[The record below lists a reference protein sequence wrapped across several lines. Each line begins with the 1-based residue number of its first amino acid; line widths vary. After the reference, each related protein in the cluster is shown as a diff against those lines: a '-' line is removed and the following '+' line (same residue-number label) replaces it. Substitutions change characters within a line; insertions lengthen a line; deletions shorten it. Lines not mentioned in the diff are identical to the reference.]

1 MLKRSFYG
9 NIFTFCVEKIVTS
22 NLGIV
27 YSTFESKES
36 ATQLART
43 VIGEKLAACVN
54 ILPAAT
60 SLYIWNEQL
69 KEDQEFVA
77 IFKTSGEKLDALTK
91 RVEQL
96 HPYDCP
102 CVIVLREAEVN
113 NAYRQWVE
121 SSLK

>member
-1 MLKRSFYG
+1 
-9 NIFTFCVEKIVTS
+9 VTS

>member
-1 MLKRSFYG
+1 M
-9 NIFTFCVEKIVTS
+9 TS